1 MVQEE
6 LHPSAMGIGQS
17 KEGFSVFGMLN
28 KCMSPMGRRQL
39 KLWFL
44 RPIINLDVLNERQA
58 AIQELMRSPE
68 LMKRLQVRQQTV
80 TCTSTLGS
88 V

>member
-1 MVQEE
+1 
-6 LHPSAMGIGQS
+6 MGIGQS

-28 KCMSPMGRRQL
+28 KCVCPMGRRQL

-58 AIQELMRSPE
+58 AIQELIRSPE
-68 LMKRLQVRQQTV
+68 LMKRLQVRQQSYV
-80 TCTSTLGS
+80 LCTTMVGS